1 MKEATSKRRNVLSPS
16 IRLIDVVSAWLT
28 IQAALSCKV
37 VEHAEI
43 RLKPGHARRTCHRL
57 SVCTSL
63 LACVLS
69 LFTSLHFAGER
80 STGRGPAPRRPLP
93 RLGGGRGFGVSK
105 GRSLSSSPR
114 SLKHYP

>member
-37 VEHAEI
+37 VEHADI

-57 SVCTSL
+57 SVCPSFL

-69 LFTSLHFAGER
+69 LFTSLHFTSQG
-80 STGRGPAPRRPLP
+80 
-93 RLGGGRGFGVSK
+93 K
-105 GRSLSSSPR
+105 GRQVVDPR
-114 SLKHYP
+114 QGAPFPDSAVEEALGSAKVGAFPHPRAL